1 MEKEFKS
8 GFVTI
13 IGKAN
18 VGKST
23 LLNALIKQK
32 ISITSP
38 KPQTTRNK
46 INGILTTANYQ
57 LVFTDTPGI
66 HKSKNA
72 LDKYMETSINAS
84 MEGIDVLIYML
95 DGTKPFLDDEINN
108 IESYSKGSTPVIVVV
123 SKTDLTT
130 FEKLYPKLDKLNKLN
145 LVKAIIPISSFKR
158 KNLDILIEEILK
170 YISVGQKFYEDDEVT
185 DISTKFLASEIIRE
199 KALLFIQE
207 EIPHGIAVSIDNF
220 EESDSLIKISATIF
234 CEKPNHKSIIIG
246 KNGEM
251 LKKIGSSSRN
261 ELEKI
266 CSKKIFLSIWV
277 KVKENWRANDIQI
290 SNLGYNKKDIN

>member
-23 LLNALIKQK
+23 LLNSLIKQK
-32 ISITSP
+32 VSITSP

-46 INGILTTANYQ
+46 INGILTTEEYQ

-84 MEGIDVLIYML
+84 LDGIDVLIYML
-95 DGTKPFLDDEINN
+95 DGTKPFLDEEINN
-108 IESYSKGSTPVIVVV
+108 IEVYSKGSTPVIVVV

-145 LVKAIIPISSFKR
+145 FVKAIIPISSFKR
-158 KNLDILIEEILK
+158 KNLDVLIDEILK

-185 DISTKFLASEIIRE
+185 DISTKFLVSEIIRE

-207 EIPHGIAVSIDNF
+207 EIPHGIAVSVENF
-220 EESDSLIKISATIF
+220 EESESLIKISATLF
-234 CEKPNHKSIIIG
+234 CEKPNHKAIIIG

-261 ELEKI
+261 EIEKI
-266 CSKKIFLSIWV
+266 CSKKVFLTLWV

>member
-1 MEKEFKS
+1 MGKEFKS

-23 LLNALIKQK
+23 LLNALVKQK
-32 ISITSP
+32 VSITSP

-46 INGILTTANYQ
+46 INGILTTENYQ

-72 LDKYMETSINAS
+72 LDKFMETSINAS
-84 MEGIDVLIYML
+84 LEGIDVLIYML
-95 DGTKPFLDDEINN
+95 DGTKPFLEDELKN
-108 IESYSKGSTPVIVVV
+108 IENFSKGSTPVIVVV

-130 FEKLYPKLDKLNKLN
+130 FEKLYPKLDMLNKLN
-145 LVKAIIPISSFKR
+145 SVKAIVPISSYKR
-158 KNLDILIEEILK
+158 RNLDVLIEEILK
-170 YISVGQKFYEDDEVT
+170 HINDGQKFYEDDEVT
-185 DISTKFLASEIIRE
+185 DISIKFLASEIIRE
-199 KALLFIQE
+199 KALLYIQE
-207 EIPHGIAVSIDNF
+207 EIPHGIAVSIEKFD
-220 EESDSLIKISATIF
+220 ESENIINIYATIF
-234 CEKPNHKSIIIG
+234 CEKTNHKSIIIG

-266 CSKKIFLSIWV
+266 CSKKVFLSLWV
-277 KVKENWRANDIQI
+277 KIKENWRANDIQI